1 MLQAPTDF
9 VGHMVDCSSHM
20 ANDTKRNAMACFLNC
35 TVGPD
40 RRQAA
45 VPPYLALPKNLVTR
59 EAAAIAGIH

>member
-1 MLQAPTDF
+1 
-9 VGHMVDCSSHM
+9 M
-20 ANDTKRNAMACFLNC
+20 ADDAKRSAMACFLNC

>member
-1 MLQAPTDF
+1 MLQSPTDF
-9 VGHMVDCSSHM
+9 AVHMVDCFYPM
-20 ANDTKRNAMACFLNC
+20 ADDAKRSAMACFLNC